1 MGEIMWEGEEDERKL
16 RWPARLFFTG
26 VLFFIAGAVLYFML
40 GTSDPEYYWRSQ
52 SPTGPMDY
60 TDAVLGERIV
70 LEADRDCVMKKL
82 NLVYRGVEEGRV
94 LIEVTLL
101 ELDASYAYKH
111 RIPIKKAKKGIQL
124 GGRYFRLVSW
134 GRSRISLELLVP
146 PH

>member
-1 MGEIMWEGEEDERKL
+1 MWEGEEDERRI

-26 VLFFIAGAVLYFML
+26 VLFFIVGALLYFLL
-40 GTSDPEYYWRSQ
+40 GTSDPEYYWRPQ

-60 TDAVLGERIV
+60 KDAVFGERIV
-70 LEADRDCVMKKL
+70 LEADRDCLLEKL
-82 NLVYRGVEEGRV
+82 KLVYRGVEAGKIRV
-94 LIEVTLL
+94 EVTQL

-111 RIPIKKAKKGIQL
+111 RIPIKQAKKGIQL